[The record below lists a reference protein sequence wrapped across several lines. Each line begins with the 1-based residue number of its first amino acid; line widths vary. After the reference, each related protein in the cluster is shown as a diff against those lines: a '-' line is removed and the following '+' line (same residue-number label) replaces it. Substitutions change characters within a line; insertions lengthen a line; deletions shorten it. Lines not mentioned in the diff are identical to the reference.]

1 MNNLFL
7 TIDILTLC
15 NYADDNTLSTSGNDA
30 NTVIA
35 QQTFLV
41 FQDVFSVTFFVFQD
55 VLKTYLQYVFLKRLQ
70 DVFQDVFK
78 TFSRRLQDVL
88 EDKKNV
94 TLKTSSVRLDQDEC
108 LLGSKLKRD
117 FSETVKWFY
126 ENFMIIDPD
135 MEIQINAIF

>member
-1 MNNLFL
+1 M
-7 TIDILTLC
+7 
-15 NYADDNTLSTSGNDA
+15 
-30 NTVIA
+30 A

>member
-78 TFSRRLQDVL
+78 TFSRRLQDVF
-88 EDKKNV
+88 
-94 TLKTSSVRLDQDEC
+94 KTSWKIKKMLHWRC
-108 LLGSKLKRD
+108 LQYVLTKTNVCWVVSWSGISQKQSNGSMKIL
-117 FSETVKWFY
+117 WLL
-126 ENFMIIDPD
+126 
-135 MEIQINAIF
+135 IQTWRYR